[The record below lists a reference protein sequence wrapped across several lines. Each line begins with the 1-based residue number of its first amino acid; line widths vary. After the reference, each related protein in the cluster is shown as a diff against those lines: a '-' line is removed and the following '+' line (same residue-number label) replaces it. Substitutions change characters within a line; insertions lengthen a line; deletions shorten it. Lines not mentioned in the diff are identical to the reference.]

1 MAPAE
6 WSQDWCG
13 QEREKLAEW
22 RLELA
27 TLRGKPRPDLR
38 ECENGDGEGELEREM
53 WPAPCGSL
61 LFIAEIRHS
70 DQSQLT
76 DYSPSLR
83 AEQGPGGQS

>member
-53 WPAPCGSL
+53 
-61 LFIAEIRHS
+61 
-70 DQSQLT
+70 
-76 DYSPSLR
+76 
-83 AEQGPGGQS
+83 

>member
-1 MAPAE
+1 M
-6 WSQDWCG
+6 
-13 QEREKLAEW
+13 
-22 RLELA
+22 A

-53 WPAPCGSL
+53 WPDPCGSL

-70 DQSQLT
+70 DQNQLT

-83 AEQGPGGQS
+83 AEQELIAGTQRPELKQRPWRSAACWREEPHG

>member
-1 MAPAE
+1 M
-6 WSQDWCG
+6 G
-13 QEREKLAEW
+13 
-22 RLELA
+22 
-27 TLRGKPRPDLR
+27 T
-38 ECENGDGEGELEREM
+38 EGELERKM

-83 AEQGPGGQS
+83 AEQGPIAGTRRPELKQRPWRSAACWRKEPHG